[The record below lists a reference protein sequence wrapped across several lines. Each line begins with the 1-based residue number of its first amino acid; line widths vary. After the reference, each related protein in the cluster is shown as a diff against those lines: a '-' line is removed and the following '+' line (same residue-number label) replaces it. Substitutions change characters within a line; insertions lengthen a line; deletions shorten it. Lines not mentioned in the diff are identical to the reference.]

1 MTEHPAA
8 PTMTEVLHCAGCHGA
23 DYLGRKCRGRSCSPA
38 RAASQE
44 RPSIDVERLAEGLD
58 VETLARATHDAWPK
72 PGCTASIH
80 DHNWGADS
88 FYGSFAAAIL
98 ARLSERRDK
107 EGTE

>member
-1 MTEHPAA
+1 MTPDTRTTENPDPLLRIPCKCVNDGWYVHDPDCLRGIAWEARAEAAQGAA
-8 PTMTEVLHCAGCHGA
+8 P
-23 DYLGRKCRGRSCSPA
+23 R
-38 RAASQE
+38 
-44 RPSIDVERLAEGLD
+44 AEGLD
-58 VETLARATHDAWPK
+58 VETLARAAHDAWPK

-98 ARLSERRDK
+98 ARLSKRRDK